1 MKTSSQTCTQAR
13 THARTQPP
21 KPNQTKRNTM
31 GVFRR
36 TQPFVW
42 TWIENDRIN
51 YQTGKQKTKELAKR
65 RVKSEGVYYCFE

>member
-13 THARTQPP
+13 TQPP
-21 KPNQTKRNTM
+21 KPNQTKPNTM

-65 RVKSEGVYYCFE
+65 RAKSEGVYYYFE

>member
-13 THARTQPP
+13 THAHNHQ
-21 KPNQTKRNTM
+21 NQTKPNTM

-65 RVKSEGVYYCFE
+65 RAKSEGVYYCFE